1 MDDVAAARVEAASPK
16 LAGPDRPI
24 FVVACPRSGTTLLQL
39 MLSAHPRIAI
49 PPENRFV
56 VEGWIQR
63 ARFGDL
69 RVRRNRVALAK
80 WIIRRRMFRDLEL
93 DRKAVRRA
101 IVTGPPTIGSAMGI
115 VLREYAH
122 SKGKPR
128 WGDKRP
134 VYLKHLDW
142 LLEMFPDAQF
152 VHIVR
157 DGRDCVASLK
167 RMRWWRGGSLTAI
180 SRWVESMRQ
189 GERAR
194 RRLRPDQYYELQYE
208 HLVAD
213 PRQELE
219 RLCAFLGED
228 FAESMLEHHRTAA
241 AATPKRKTWHARTQA
256 AVTTQAVN
264 QWAEQLEPWELAAIE
279 RVGRR
284 HLVHY
289 GYELSGARAGRL
301 PHKLAQAWLE
311 VRRRELG
318 RWRVRR
324 ADRRLAEQ
332 YPYPVAAQ
340 LTSGQRRH
348 AAERGEVFATRRN
361 RAARRAG
368 TSRRRA
374 RKEASQ

>member
-1 MDDVAAARVEAASPK
+1 MDDVAAAPLEAASGVEE
-16 LAGPDRPI
+16 GPDRPI

-56 VEGWIQR
+56 VEGWMR
-63 ARFGDL
+63 RDRFGDL
-69 RVRRNRVALAK
+69 RERPNRVKLAK
-80 WIIRRRMFRDLEL
+80 WITRRRMFRDLEL

-115 VLREYAH
+115 VMREYAR

-134 VYLKHLDW
+134 VYLKHLER

-180 SRWVESMRQ
+180 SRWVEAMRQ
-189 GERAR
+189 AERAR
-194 RRLRPDQYYELQYE
+194 ATLRADQYYELQYE
-208 HLVAD
+208 HLVAN
-213 PRQELE
+213 PREELT
-219 RLCAFLGED
+219 RLCAFLGEE
-228 FAESMLEHHRTAA
+228 FAESMLEHHRTAD
-241 AATPKRKTWHARTQA
+241 ATPKRKTWHARTQA

-264 QWAEQLEPWELAAIE
+264 QWAEQLEPWELAALE

-284 HLVHY
+284 HLVRY
-289 GYELSGARAGRL
+289 GYTLSQAPAWRS
-301 PHKLAQAWLE
+301 PHRVAQAWLE

-318 RWRVRR
+318 SWRVRR
-324 ADRRLAEQ
+324 ADHELAQQ
-332 YPYPVAAQ
+332 YPYAVAAQ
-340 LTSGQRRH
+340 LTTGQRRR
-348 AAERGEVFATRRN
+348 AAERGELVPGRKKRPQRSAG
-361 RAARRAG
+361 AARG
-368 TSRRRA
+368 RRH
-374 RKEASQ
+374 KEASR